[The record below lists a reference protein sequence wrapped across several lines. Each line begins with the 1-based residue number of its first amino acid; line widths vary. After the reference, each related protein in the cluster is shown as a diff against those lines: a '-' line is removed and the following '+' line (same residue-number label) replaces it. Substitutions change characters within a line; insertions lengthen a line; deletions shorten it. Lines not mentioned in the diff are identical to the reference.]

1 MRSRLGYDAQ
11 LRLFLIPYV
20 AGSVILII
28 IPALATFAV
37 AFSEYNSI
45 APPEWAGISNFV
57 KLYESTLARISLRST
72 VLFLLVAIP
81 LRLIGAFL
89 LALLLQSRRRF
100 FPLHRSAVYLPTVIP
115 GVAYAIIWLWIFN
128 PLYGPL
134 NRLLAYLGVFNIN
147 WLAEP
152 GTAQLAIIF
161 MMLFTIGEGF
171 IVMLVGLQSI
181 PRAYYESA
189 RVDGASNWQ
198 SFWRITFPLVLPWLL
213 LLSFRDL
220 IVSMQNTFTP
230 SFVMTYGGPY
240 YATTYAP
247 LLIYELAFDF
257 LDFGMAAA
265 ALLVTYVI
273 ILMIIAGVMNIIS
286 GWGSTDA

>member
-1 MRSRLGYDAQ
+1 
-11 LRLFLIPYV
+11 
-20 AGSVILII
+20 
-28 IPALATFAV
+28 
-37 AFSEYNSI
+37 
-45 APPEWAGISNFV
+45 
-57 KLYESTLARISLRST
+57 
-72 VLFLLVAIP
+72 
-81 LRLIGAFL
+81 
-89 LALLLQSRRRF
+89 
-100 FPLHRSAVYLPTVIP
+100 
-115 GVAYAIIWLWIFN
+115 
-128 PLYGPL
+128 
-134 NRLLAYLGVFNIN
+134 
-147 WLAEP
+147 
-152 GTAQLAIIF
+152 

-171 IVMLVGLQSI
+171 IVMLAGLQSI

-189 RVDGASNWQ
+189 RVDGASSWQ
-198 SFWRITFPLVLPWLL
+198 AFWRITFPLVLPWLL

-273 ILMIIAGVMNIIS
+273 ILMIIGGVMNIIS
-286 GWGSTDA
+286 SWGGTDA